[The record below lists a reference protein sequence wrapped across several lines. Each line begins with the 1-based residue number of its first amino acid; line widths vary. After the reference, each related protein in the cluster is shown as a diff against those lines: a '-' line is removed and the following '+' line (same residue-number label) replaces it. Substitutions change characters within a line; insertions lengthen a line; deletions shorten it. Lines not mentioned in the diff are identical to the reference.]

1 MTQQQLD
8 DINFTYN
15 PTDEFD
21 DVTEETAE
29 QLLAHDSAAA
39 LTSAVMKLTN
49 VIEVLTEKIEQQTGE
64 IMDNTIHIRR
74 MNLEKEENKANHDMS
89 SSPSIDSVVS
99 VHDEE
104 TETPSDPLAI
114 SPMETSP
121 QQPPREAN
129 NNKRKNIS
137 PNTPSTSGASPS
149 TSRGLVKVEKRP
161 RVETKSD
168 SVSPPENRVLKAE
181 NLTVESLNFNRLF
194 LGWRNTD
201 KFSGMRVIR
210 GWMRSTLLDFY
221 SKDRTDPQ
229 RERRRRIMIH
239 CGPFPARLRTLCI
252 FVNCN
257 TPRCGRDHYCPEC
270 AYHLNIVS
278 RDHSSFNQYCPLHM
292 DMILALADN

>member
-99 VHDEE
+99 VHDVES
-104 TETPSDPLAI
+104 ETPSDPLA
-114 SPMETSP
+114 TSP
-121 QQPPREAN
+121 WRPPHN
-129 NNKRKNIS
+129 NPPGKPTTTKGKIF
-137 PNTPSTSGASPS
+137 PPTPPAHPVLRRPQAGVWLKLRRDHAS
-149 TSRGLVKVEKRP
+149 KP
-161 RVETKSD
+161 RAIQC
-168 SVSPPENRVLKAE
+168 L
-181 NLTVESLNFNRLF
+181 
-194 LGWRNTD
+194 
-201 KFSGMRVIR
+201 
-210 GWMRSTLLDFY
+210 
-221 SKDRTDPQ
+221 
-229 RERRRRIMIH
+229 
-239 CGPFPARLRTLCI
+239 RLRTG
-252 FVNCN
+252 FS
-257 TPRCGRDHYCPEC
+257 GR
-270 AYHLNIVS
+270 
-278 RDHSSFNQYCPLHM
+278 RT
-292 DMILALADN
+292 